1 MAQIDEV
8 VISPLIANHVL
19 WFFGRDE
26 GFAPGGFFAV
36 FYELA
41 SRADKNNL
49 AKLELGFPA
58 QVAAF
63 ELARNN
69 PNGLQQLRSI
79 ATTLRLVS
87 S

>member
-26 GFAPGGFFAV
+26 GFAPGGFFAA

-41 SRADKNNL
+41 SRADKDNL

-58 QVAAF
+58 QIAAF

-69 PNGLQQLRSI
+69 PDGLQQLRAI